1 MNLEVVNI
9 AATSFAAVKMLLLLL
24 FSPEDFLKNA
34 QTSKEV
40 DEYLKNNSYPLNNE
54 EIRAM
59 VSWTKDDNFTE
70 ETLKNNRNVINLK
83 KLSKLKRDFLDF
95 YLQYLSDLSVKSPEY
110 QRNCDVN
117 IRIGKYIIQIMRLR
131 ILIQPDIQIA
141 LNKHTQTNH
150 EYLAA
155 KAFWINDDG
164 VKIRKFTRSLGRLEE
179 YENGKDD
186 PKARIEGTIK
196 IQEKIQEAYLTAY
209 PE

>member
-1 MNLEVVNI
+1 MNMDVVNI
-9 AATSFAAVKMLLLLL
+9 VATSLAAVKMYFL
-24 FSPEDFLKNA
+24 FLFTPEDFLKNA
-34 QTSKEV
+34 KTSQEV
-40 DEYLKNNSYPLNNE
+40 DEIMKDYSFPKNNE

-59 VSWTKDDNFTE
+59 VSWTKSDNFTE
-70 ETLKNNRNVINLK
+70 ETQMSSRNVINLK
-83 KLSKLKRDFLDF
+83 KLTKLKKDYLDF
-95 YLQYLSDLSVKSPEY
+95 YLQNLSELIVKSPEY
-110 QRNCDVN
+110 QRNCDVH
-117 IRIGKYIIQIMRLR
+117 IRIGQFIIQIMRLR
-131 ILIQPDIQIA
+131 ILIQPEIQIA

-179 YENGKDD
+179 YPKGKDD
-186 PKARIEGTIK
+186 PKAHLEGTIK